1 MDKVIFFHMNQLGDL
16 LFSLPVLKAAKK
28 QGSVK
33 VISVVSSSLSP
44 LLTSSGLADEII
56 PKNMPLLRLIRNVK
70 KEKAGKAVLF
80 SESPGS
86 LFAAYLSKITERIG
100 FESASFSFLL
110 TKKAERKGVPSPANN
125 IALGR
130 RAGFENIQ
138 KDYTGILK
146 IPGKNMLD
154 ARKWFEKNNLDPAK
168 TAAISSGASKKR
180 MNKCLSANKWAEII
194 DLLDKAGLCCV
205 LAGAPWEKAGMN
217 EIALKCAKRPAVFCA
232 EGGIL
237 ESAAFFSL
245 SSLFIGTDSGAMHL
259 AAAVGTKCAAIFGPT
274 DPFQIGPMPLEK
286 HIIIKKDKIS
296 AVTARDIISRI

>member
-100 FESASFSFLL
+100 FESAS
-110 TKKAERKGVPSPANN
+110 
-125 IALGR
+125 
-130 RAGFENIQ
+130 
-138 KDYTGILK
+138 
-146 IPGKNMLD
+146 
-154 ARKWFEKNNLDPAK
+154 
-168 TAAISSGASKKR
+168 
-180 MNKCLSANKWAEII
+180 
-194 DLLDKAGLCCV
+194 
-205 LAGAPWEKAGMN
+205 
-217 EIALKCAKRPAVFCA
+217 
-232 EGGIL
+232 
-237 ESAAFFSL
+237 L
-245 SSLFIGTDSGAMHL
+245 SS
-259 AAAVGTKCAAIFGPT
+259 
-274 DPFQIGPMPLEK
+274 
-286 HIIIKKDKIS
+286 
-296 AVTARDIISRI
+296 